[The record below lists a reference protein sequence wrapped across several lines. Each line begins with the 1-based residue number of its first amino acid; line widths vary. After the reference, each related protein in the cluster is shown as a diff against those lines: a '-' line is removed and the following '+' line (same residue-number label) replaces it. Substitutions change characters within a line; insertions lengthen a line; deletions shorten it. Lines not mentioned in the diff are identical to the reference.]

1 LRDADP
7 EYVWTFRS
15 EYPAVLRT
23 VVFIVSDR
31 GRAEDIT
38 QEAFIQLLTNWRKVA
53 RYDRP
58 GAWVRRVAIRL
69 AVRDSKRE
77 RRRAELEATSAD
89 AGALPFPD
97 IDLQRAVHSLPTM
110 QRATTV
116 LFYFEDRPV
125 AEIVDIL
132 GISEG
137 SVKVHLHRARL
148 RLAERLDEVVS
159 DDAG

>member
-1 LRDADP
+1 
-7 EYVWTFRS
+7 
-15 EYPAVLRT
+15 
-23 VVFIVSDR
+23 
-31 GRAEDIT
+31 
-38 QEAFIQLLTNWRKVA
+38 
-53 RYDRP
+53 
-58 GAWVRRVAIRL
+58 
-69 AVRDSKRE
+69 
-77 RRRAELEATSAD
+77 
-89 AGALPFPD
+89 
-97 IDLQRAVHSLPTM
+97 VHSLPTM

>member
-1 LRDADP
+1 VKDTDP
-7 EYVWTFRS
+7 EYAWTFRY

-23 VVFIVSDR
+23 VLFIVGDR
-31 GRAEDIT
+31 GRAEDVT
-38 QEAFIQLLTNWRKVA
+38 QEAFIQLLTHWQKVS

-69 AVRDSKRE
+69 ALRTVKRD
-77 RRRAELEATSAD
+77 RRRGELESVSDELAELS
-89 AGALPFPD
+89 LPD
-97 IDLQRAVHSLPTM
+97 VDLQRAVGELSTM
-110 QRATTV
+110 QRAATV
-116 LFYFEDRPV
+116 LFYFEDRPI

-148 RLAERLDEVVS
+148 SLAERLGEEVTE
-159 DDAG
+159 DAT